1 VLVGTPDHAAVHKEL
16 GERGIICDFRPDAGL
31 EVSAA
36 EPPAPGRQ
44 DPAASGGGGGIR
56 LGPHF
61 YNTEDELRHTV
72 EELADI
78 VGSGAYERHA
88 GAVGRF

>member
-1 VLVGTPDHAAVHKEL
+1 VHKEL
-16 GERGIICDFRPDAGL
+16 TERSIICDFRPGSGL
-31 EVSAA
+31 EAPAA
-36 EPPAPGRQ
+36 TPPTPGRE
-44 DPAASGGGGGIR
+44 DPVAFADGGGVRI
-56 LGPHF
+56 GPHF